1 MNRLSFFSG
10 ILLPALLAVMPGC
23 GGDSK
28 CKKADCG
35 SCEAEC
41 ADGETC
47 IEGVCVADCAAPS
60 ATCGGACVDVQTS
73 VAHCGSCDT
82 ACAAHGECTAGQC
95 ENPLAL
101 MQTRLVESPEQG
113 ISSVEDR
120 DLYMLE
126 DRSYSLLKVNG
137 PAFDQGGV
145 IDHSILP
152 NGDVLMVAAQD
163 TNGVNELYLVSPR
176 GGTRTKLSQPMA
188 EGGNVESGLVISGDG
203 KKVLYRADHDAD
215 GSIDLFAVEVARPG
229 VAVRVN
235 GPLVTNGNVGS
246 AVISA
251 DGTRAVYGATQD
263 DQNIFEGYTVDLSGA
278 TPGASMK
285 LGEGGRDFYRAQ
297 ISRDGKRIV
306 YLANDNGQDLFVV
319 DSATPGT
326 AHQLENADGGEG
338 NVEAFHLVGD
348 GSAVVYTNSPYFG
361 DYSLW
366 RAPLTGA
373 PPFESTELMDGEN
386 GSTVEHDFKVT
397 GDGAR
402 VYFRQRDAYIATGV
416 AVERAERLYRV
427 DVAKP
432 GERML
437 LSSDADSHAA
447 VVTDFAL
454 SRDEKSL
461 VYRGNVPAPVFVGKS
476 PGKSV
481 RARVRGHGS
490 GRPLAE
496 FPDDWRQAFEL
507 RYVDL
512 SQVTPAAPL
521 LLTSP
526 IPAEHEGIYAG
537 YLVTNDRRVLLRAD
551 YDQSF
556 AADVYLVTAGTPG
569 VLRKV
574 SPAIEPNSA
583 AAEISVQSLF

>member
-10 ILLPALLAVMPGC
+10 ILLPALLAVMPAC

-35 SCEAEC
+35 SCEADC

-60 ATCGGACVDVQTS
+60 KTCGSACVDVQTS
-73 VAHCGSCDT
+73 VEHCGSCDT

-101 MQTRLVESPEQG
+101 MQTRLVEPPDQG
-113 ISSVEDR
+113 VTAASDR

-126 DRSYSLLKVNG
+126 DRSYSLIKVNG
-137 PAFDQGGV
+137 PALEQGGV

-163 TNGVNELYLVSPR
+163 TDGVNELYLVSPR
-176 GGTRTKLSQPMA
+176 GGTRTKLSQPLA
-188 EGGNVESGLVISGDG
+188 AGGNVESGLAISGDG

-215 GSIDLFAVEVARPG
+215 GTIDLFAVEVARPG
-229 VAVRVN
+229 VAVKVN
-235 GPLVTNGNVGS
+235 GQLPESGSVSS

-251 DGTRAVYGATQD
+251 DGTRAVYVASQD
-263 DQNIFEGYTVDLSGA
+263 DVNQFEGYTVDLSGA
-278 TPGASMK
+278 APGTSVR
-285 LGEGGRDFYRAQ
+285 LGEGGREVYRAQ

-306 YLANDNGQDLFVV
+306 YLANENGQDLFVV
-319 DSATPGT
+319 DSAAPGT

-373 PPFESTELMDGEN
+373 APFESTKLMDGEN
-386 GSTVEHDFKVT
+386 GRSVEHDFKVT
-397 GDGAR
+397 GDGSR
-402 VYFRQRDAYIATGV
+402 VYLRQRDAYIATGV

-427 DVAKP
+427 EVARP
-432 GERML
+432 GERTL
-437 LSSDADSHAA
+437 LSSDANSYEA

-461 VYRGNVPAPVFVGKS
+461 VYRGHVPAPRFDTVK
-476 PGKSV
+476 
-481 RARVRGHGS
+481 AQVRGHGRV
-490 GRPLAE
+490 RPLAE

-537 YLVTNDRRVLLRAD
+537 YLVTDDRRVLLRAD
-551 YDQSF
+551 YDQSY

-574 SPAIEPNSA
+574 SPTVEPTSA